1 MNVNELKSMS
11 HEDLVRLV
19 QEQSETIESLHKD
32 IENKNKA
39 VIYYSDQMV
48 KVKERYNRLL
58 ATMEGIINLGKE
70 VEWQ

>member
-1 MNVNELKSMS
+1 MDVNELKSMS

>member
-19 QEQSETIESLHKD
+19 QEQSETIENLHKD
-32 IENKNKA
+32 IEKKNKA
-39 VIYYSDQMV
+39 VIYYSDQAV

>member
-1 MNVNELKSMS
+1 MDVNELKSMS

-19 QEQSETIESLHKD
+19 QEQSETIENLHKD

-39 VIYYSDQMV
+39 VIYYSDQTG

>member
-70 VEWQ
+70 VEWK